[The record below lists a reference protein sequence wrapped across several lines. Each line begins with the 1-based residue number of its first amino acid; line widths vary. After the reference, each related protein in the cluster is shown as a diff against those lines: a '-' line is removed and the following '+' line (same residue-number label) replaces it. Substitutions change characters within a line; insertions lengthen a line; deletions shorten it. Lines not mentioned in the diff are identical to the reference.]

1 MERKISSMEPDAIGV
16 VQKVAQYAEEI
27 LGEEGF
33 RYTSAI
39 VASCRMLAVQQAD
52 DYQLESEDDTD
63 NTDNKEG
70 EKGKEKGS
78 SEAIDMDALVIAGY
92 LHDIS
97 TVAHGYN
104 DHQRES
110 ARMAVQLLQQ
120 HQFPAERIQ
129 RVEQA
134 ILHHET
140 SASSEQHV
148 PVPVEARILY
158 DADRLGRLSGLSVV
172 TSLIEFGAR
181 YPDRPMTSEMLAT
194 ILRHIEERFIDQ
206 YQSLYTD
213 AAREMAREKFGKTID
228 FLDGVI
234 EHLSDA
240 TPV

>member
-1 MERKISSMEPDAIGV
+1 MESMELDTIDV
-16 VQKVAQYAEEI
+16 VQKVAQYAEET

-39 VASCRMLAVQQAD
+39 VASCRMLAVQQT
-52 DYQLESEDDTD
+52 DYQPDSEDDKSVEDDTQQANRD
-63 NTDNKEG
+63 
-70 EKGKEKGS
+70 
-78 SEAIDMDALVIAGY
+78 AIDIEALVIAGY

-97 TVAHGYN
+97 TVVHGYN

-120 HQFPAERIQ
+120 QQFPQERIQ

-140 SASSEQHV
+140 SASSEQDT
-148 PVPVEARILY
+148 PVPIEARILY

-181 YPDRPMTSEMLAT
+181 YPDRPMTSEMLAS

-206 YQSLYTD
+206 YQSLYTET
-213 AAREMAREKFGKTID
+213 ARDMAREKFGKTID